1 MVDKKIGI
9 ILVVTNEKHNLEM
22 LYESLAVQTYKNFS
36 LYFVDNNSS
45 DDSVEHSQSLNSK
58 FNFEINYICLS
69 ENAGDATGNSIGSE
83 HALRDGVDYVYVL
96 NNDAELKSDC
106 LKVLVNLIESDGLIG
121 VVGPIFL
128 YWTKE
133 KIKNKIQIYG
143 AHVNFKTQETKIVGV
158 GEIFEET
165 ELPDTLVCDY
175 PIGGALMIKREV
187 VEKLETLFDDRFFMY
202 SNEID
207 FALRVKR
214 LGYKSFATKNAVI
227 WHNHKWKRD
236 NKEGWYREY
245 YLSERNKFLYYYKH
259 GFYFYLLRMLAIDL
273 IKFPWRLMWFLRV
286 CDLKLG
292 YWYLRGMLDG
302 LLNKKGKP
310 NLYFIKK

>member
-1 MVDKKIGI
+1 MLDKKIGI

-22 LYESLAVQTYKNFS
+22 LYESLSVQTYKNFS

-45 DDSVEHSQSLNSK
+45 DGSVEYSQSLNNK
-58 FNFEINYICLS
+58 FNFEINYIRLDK
-69 ENAGDATGNSIGSE
+69 NAGDAKGNSIGSE
-83 HALRDGVDYVYVL
+83 HAIRDGVDYVFVL
-96 NNDAELKSDC
+96 NNDTELKSDC
-106 LKVLVNLIESDGLIG
+106 LEMLVNLIESDSLIG

-143 AHVNFKTQETKIVGV
+143 AHVNFKTQETELVSVGK
-158 GEIFEET
+158 IFEET

-187 VEKLETLFDDRFFMY
+187 VEKLGTLFDDRFFMY

-207 FALRVKR
+207 FALRVNR
-214 LGYKSFATKNAVI
+214 LGYKSVATKNAVI
-227 WHNHKWKRD
+227 WHNHKWVRD
-236 NKEGWYREY
+236 NKQGWYREY

-259 GFYFYLLRMLAIDL
+259 RFYFYLLRMLALDL
-273 IKFPWRLMWFLRV
+273 IKFPWRLVWFVSV

-292 YWYLRGMLDG
+292 YWYLRGMLYG